1 MATVETP
8 PTEVAGVAKR
18 PRAEPPAFPGCKP
31 VRLPRTE
38 IDRFEGRLEY
48 WDSATETAWICEPT
62 TPYHERPSRLLTRLA
77 ELIGRV
83 RGSPIESYGS
93 MDLLLRDAGGE
104 PRRIMQADE
113 SVYLHPAQARL
124 PGPAAMVVGEDDFPD
139 VVLEV
144 DHTTDVRRGKLPL
157 YESWGFPEVW
167 VDVPD
172 APSPSRPH
180 RRRSGLTIHVLE
192 QGRYRVAAASR
203 ALPGWRAE
211 EIHLALNEPT
221 PSAQTSAVVER
232 VAAALGARDGTGPD
246 DDPLLR
252 SQRRQGYER
261 GRAEGRARPHGRPRE
276 DGPPDTA
283 VTGHRGCGG
292 VPRRRGG
299 VRRRH
304 PRRCCWRRRSP
315 ARMKRHSTISS
326 PTSAGDDIRNRY
338 ARRRRLRSS
347 TPVHGGRE
355 RLRSATRCATLT
367 TRSATR
373 LLPRRGGRGGDLAT
387 PVRHGHHVEGRS
399 LHRRALPSRRRGTG
413 RSASHFRVESVVGEW
428 GARPR
433 LLRDWPTS
441 PGRHSCAEPA
451 KAAAAQARVE
461 QVAHPGHRAGRRPCS
476 AQYTTTVRLNREAR
490 PHRQPSGAAL
500 ISMYGEPLA
509 AQHAAPTGHGCT
521 LWLQPEPQEAAA
533 SGGSCSFGKRLNCRE
548 APRWSSVPS
557 GARARAAIPGW
568 QPGPW

>member
-1 MATVETP
+1 M
-8 PTEVAGVAKR
+8 
-18 PRAEPPAFPGCKP
+18 
-31 VRLPRTE
+31 RLPRTE

-48 WDSATETAWICEPT
+48 WDAATETAWICEPT

-93 MDLLLRDAGGE
+93 MDLLLRDASGE

-232 VAAALGARDGTGPD
+232 VAAALSAGCDAPAGPTGTE
-246 DDPLLR
+246 
-252 SQRRQGYER
+252 ER
-261 GRAEGRARPHGRPRE
+261 PVH
-276 DGPPDTA
+276 
-283 VTGHRGCGG
+283 VRGQAT
-292 VPRRRGG
+292 
-299 VRRRH
+299 H
-304 PRRCCWRRRSP
+304 PRHAPP
-315 ARMKRHSTISS
+315 ARSTKWRTSVRQREL
-326 PTSAGDDIRNRY
+326 PT
-338 ARRRRLRSS
+338 
-347 TPVHGGRE
+347 
-355 RLRSATRCATLT
+355 
-367 TRSATR
+367 
-373 LLPRRGGRGGDLAT
+373 
-387 PVRHGHHVEGRS
+387 
-399 LHRRALPSRRRGTG
+399 
-413 RSASHFRVESVVGEW
+413 
-428 GARPR
+428 
-433 LLRDWPTS
+433 
-441 PGRHSCAEPA
+441 
-451 KAAAAQARVE
+451 
-461 QVAHPGHRAGRRPCS
+461 
-476 AQYTTTVRLNREAR
+476 
-490 PHRQPSGAAL
+490 
-500 ISMYGEPLA
+500 
-509 AQHAAPTGHGCT
+509 
-521 LWLQPEPQEAAA
+521 
-533 SGGSCSFGKRLNCRE
+533 
-548 APRWSSVPS
+548 
-557 GARARAAIPGW
+557 ARAASK
-568 QPGPW
+568 